1 MTATLERYTDFR
13 ARPRQ
18 TLTQVLPSPDGC
30 HGLLLFLLEELTHSI
45 DEALHIEG
53 HCIEHARRD
62 TVGATKFGLVRL
74 LTSASRSDTGV
85 QLCLIADFGECDQS
99 DRQRDH

>member
-1 MTATLERYTDFR
+1 MTATLERCTDFR

-30 HGLLLFLLEELTHSI
+30 HGLLLLLLEEPAHSI

-62 TVGATKFGLVRL
+62 TVGATKFVLIRL
-74 LTSASRSDTGV
+74 RTSASRIDTGV
-85 QLCLIADFGECDQS
+85 RLIEP
-99 DRQRDH
+99 